1 MVEWLKTSDFG
12 SDMDDFKF
20 IEGSNPS
27 RPTYIARWDNW
38 LFRLVLAQEIGSSIL
53 SRPTNKDP

>member
-12 SDMDDFKF
+12 SDMDAFKS

-38 LFRLVLAQEIGSSIL
+38 LFRLVLAQEIARSN
-53 SRPTNKDP
+53 RARATNFGV